1 MRSDHDGVGNLLI
14 VLSCSREKELVSR
27 HIKIATRELMG
38 YG

>member
-1 MRSDHDGVGNLLI
+1 MPMALVI

-27 HIKIATRELMG
+27 HIKIAARERME